1 MFDPFRAVKPRA
13 AAGFVLAAL
22 SAAFFAAPPLAA
34 SDGSPLA
41 QGIAAFDQGGSLN
54 DTARAVAVQPDGKI
68 VLAGTVATGAGTWAL
83 GLARFLPSGAL
94 DPGFGLGGRVV
105 NPFGVG
111 HNLAGAAL
119 TLLADGRILVAG
131 TMDWGAGD
139 QDFYVGRLL
148 ASGSPD
154 TTFAG
159 GAGGLAVP
167 FDLGG
172 DATDTLA
179 AMTVDRSGRILL
191 AGSVDVSPTDTDFGV
206 ARLTANGALDPAF
219 SGNGKA
225 TVPVSTAT
233 DLGLALAWHTSGI
246 VVAGAAWTTAQGG
259 HFNLALAR
267 LLADGS
273 LDTSFGPGGTVIVG
287 MGAGGSN
294 NEFAWAV
301 GVWPDGEIVAAGD
314 IATGV
319 NSWMWLLERFS
330 PSGDFL
336 GGITGAFC
344 SAGTPPCPVA
354 PQDSPRALLLEGDG
368 KILFAGFGPGPA
380 GSVDFGVGRYTRGL
394 APDLG
399 FGVNGTTTYD
409 FNRGPGADADAGMAM
424 TFDRDGRIVVAGS
437 AEWSG
442 LDTDFAWVR
451 LDNDYIFANGF
462 E

>member
-1 MFDPFRAVKPRA
+1 MFAPFPATKPRA
-13 AAGFVLAAL
+13 AAAFVLAAL
-22 SAAFFAAPPLAA
+22 TAAFFAAPLAA

-83 GLARFLPSGAL
+83 ALARFLPSGAL

-119 TLLADGRILVAG
+119 ALLADGRILVAG
-131 TMDWGAGD
+131 TLDWGAGD

-206 ARLTANGALDPAF
+206 ARLTANGAPDPAF

-233 DLGLALAWHTSGI
+233 DLGLALAWNTSGI
-246 VVAGAAWTTAQGG
+246 VVAGATWTPDAGG
-259 HFNLALAR
+259 HFAFALAR

-273 LDTSFGPGGTVIVG
+273 LDGSFGTGGVVVTSFASGGTNNAFVWGVG
-287 MGAGGSN
+287 I
-294 NEFAWAV
+294 
-301 GVWPDGEIVAAGD
+301 WPDGEIVAAGD
-314 IATGV
+314 LATAA
-319 NSWMWLLERFS
+319 NEWTWMLLS
-330 PSGDFL
+330 YTSSGAL
-336 GGITGAFC
+336 LNGITGTFC
-344 SAGTPPCPVA
+344 SAGVPPCPGA
-354 PQDSPRALLLEGDG
+354 HQDSPRALLLEGDG

-380 GSVDFGVGRYTRGL
+380 GSTDFGIGRYTRGL